1 MQPPP
6 NLGAEALGQQQRACH
21 PSLRA
26 QPFAWWCFWL
36 GLGLGAAA
44 KGK

>member
-1 MQPPP
+1 MQPLP

-26 QPFAWWCFWL
+26 QPFACW
-36 GLGLGAAA
+36 
-44 KGK
+44 